1 MLLLF
6 KCLLTSHSITLR
18 LAGAQQ
24 FDQFGKIFTVKVQ
37 YIFYKERPGVRP
49 GQVSKAERLTTKI
62 SKFAQHAIAGDYEHV
77 KEFASDVRKLG
88 MPVEHAP
95 QISQLLKLGTQNYED
110 LKVKLRNKICVLV
123 T

>member
-1 MLLLF
+1 M
-6 KCLLTSHSITLR
+6 HSPT
-18 LAGAQQ
+18 GAQQ

-110 LKVKLRNKICVLV
+110 LKVNCSKI
-123 T
+123 

>member
-1 MLLLF
+1 M
-6 KCLLTSHSITLR
+6 
-18 LAGAQQ
+18 
-24 FDQFGKIFTVKVQ
+24 
-37 YIFYKERPGVRP
+37 RP

-95 QISQLLKLGTQNYED
+95 QISQLLKLGTQTYED
-110 LKVKLRNKICVLV
+110 LKVGVGREVRAKEIRACNNSSNVSPL
-123 T
+123 